1 MSWGERS
8 CVHIAVW
15 PGFCEESHCNVDCAH
30 YEHDGIT
37 APDSKP
43 ARRKDAVDDQ
53 FTSTNKPI
61 AAQGLNRAQRRA
73 QAKKSIR
80 LRNW

>member
-15 PGFCEESHCNVDCAH
+15 PGFCGESHCNVDCAH

-43 ARRKDAVDDQ
+43 ARRKDDVEGQ
-53 FTSTNKPI
+53 FTSTNIPM
-61 AAQGLNRAQRRA
+61 AQGPRPNRAERRA
-73 QAKKSIR
+73 R
-80 LRNW
+80 LRHR